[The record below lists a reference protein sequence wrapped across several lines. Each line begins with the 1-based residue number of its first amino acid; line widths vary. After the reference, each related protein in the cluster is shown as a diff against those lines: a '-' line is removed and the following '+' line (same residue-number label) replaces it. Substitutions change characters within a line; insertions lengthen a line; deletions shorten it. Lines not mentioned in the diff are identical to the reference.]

1 MKKFLLTFIVIF
13 LPSISLAAGL
23 KSAMETS
30 ASAMRAQSERIKIIT
45 ENIANSDNT
54 GIKPDEDPYR
64 RKVVFFEEVKDKE
77 TGANLVNIKKIDTDK
92 SEFKLLYMPNH
103 PAANADGYIRTP
115 NVDRN
120 LESMDLREAQRSYE
134 ANVTAIENSKQ
145 MMDRTLDLLR

>member
-1 MKKFLLTFIVIF
+1 MKKFLLTFTVIF
-13 LPSISLAAGL
+13 LPSLSLAAGL

-54 GIKPDEDPYR
+54 GIRPDEEPYR
-64 RKVVFFEEVKDKE
+64 RKVVFFEEVKDNE
-77 TGANLVNIKKIDTDK
+77 TGTNLVKIKKIDTDK

>member
-1 MKKFLLTFIVIF
+1 MKKLLLTFLVIL
-13 LPSISLAAGL
+13 LPSISFAAGL

-30 ASAMRAQSERIKIIT
+30 ASAMRAQSERIKVIT

-54 GIKPDEDPYR
+54 GINSNEDPYR
-64 RKVVFFEEVKDKE
+64 RKTIFFEEVKDKDSG
-77 TGANLVNIKKIDTDK
+77 TNLVKIKKIDTDK

-103 PAANADGYIRTP
+103 PAANADGYIKTP